1 MLCVTQPTQTHRKQ
15 LCDGGALL
23 LLLHQTLLHKV
34 HEVRRVR
41 RGGERRGRIA
51 ANRLRHRCYIRS
63 AEGVPSLCQLDE
75 GDAQRPDVG
84 FQASPSVKHLG
95 SHVTECATDGGSM
108 GRGGAQLRCQAE
120 IAKLYCPIVT
130 EEEIVGLDVLSLIDV
145 TNEPHDG

>member
-23 LLLHQTLLHKV
+23 LLLHQALLHKV

-41 RGGERRGRIA
+41 RGGERRRRIV
-51 ANRLRHRCYIRS
+51 ANRLHRRCGSRN
-63 AEGVPSLCQLDE
+63 AEGVPSLRQLDE

-84 FQASPSVKHLG
+84 FQASRSVKHLG
-95 SHVTECATDGGSM
+95 SHVTECAADGGSM
-108 GRGGAQLRCQAE
+108 GRGGTQLRCQAE
-120 IAKLYCPIVT
+120 IAKLYCSIVT

-145 TNEPHDG
+145 TNELRDG